1 MSGLRLNTS
10 CNLKG
15 EPIVYTSKETFHIF
29 SKSGMDTL
37 VLGHELIT
45 LSLARKRARGSRG
58 AATTEFANPLT
69 FSPSQKRNS

>member
-1 MSGLRLNTS
+1 MNTS

-37 VLGHELIT
+37 VLGNYVVEK
-45 LSLARKRARGSRG
+45 A
-58 AATTEFANPLT
+58 
-69 FSPSQKRNS
+69 Q

>member
-37 VLGHELIT
+37 VLGNYVVEK
-45 LSLARKRARGSRG
+45 A
-58 AATTEFANPLT
+58 
-69 FSPSQKRNS
+69 Q